1 MVGRCIV
8 TLVYGINAPRYDTR
22 YGVDD
27 ESEGCGEMDVKI
39 IIIIA
44 HNNFLNTHVRMYK
57 FWASSSADPPTSN
70 ITGGSL
76 YTSGTGTS
84 TSSRTSLSSLRQ
96 SLPENP
102 HIYDYSELC
111 SATINFLART
121 YTSTSSTRSW
131 RCTLRGKDAIIFQRK
146 FRRKIQ
152 MHQLKQR
159 LAVICR
165 SHHLSLV
172 KLLGASISG
181 DHIFLVY
188 DFVDG
193 ANLAT
198 CLRNPRNPNF
208 SVLSAW
214 MSRMKIATDLAHGL
228 DYIHNSTGLN
238 MSLVHNHIKSS
249 SILVTEPSFNAKIC
263 HFGNAQLCGEIDEN
277 GAPEDSATGGSSP
290 RYKGE
295 IQEVSETTPSKL
307 RRSDS
312 RKLQFEGVKGYMSPE
327 FQSTGVATQKSDV
340 YAFGVVILEL
350 LSGEEPFKY
359 KYDKAKGDLVRT
371 TVIEAA
377 RAAIDG
383 DGDDGGLRRWVD
395 RKLKDSFPVEV
406 AGKLTRLALDCVHVE
421 PDMRPNMGRVAGKIS
436 KLYLESSTWS
446 DSVTMPT
453 DISVSLAPR

>member
-1 MVGRCIV
+1 M
-8 TLVYGINAPRYDTR
+8 P
-22 YGVDD
+22 
-27 ESEGCGEMDVKI
+27 
-39 IIIIA
+39 
-44 HNNFLNTHVRMYK
+44 
-57 FWASSSADPPTSN
+57 
-70 ITGGSL
+70 
-76 YTSGTGTS
+76 
-84 TSSRTSLSSLRQ
+84 
-96 SLPENP
+96 
-102 HIYDYSELC
+102 
-111 SATINFLART
+111 
-121 YTSTSSTRSW
+121 
-131 RCTLRGKDAIIFQRK
+131 
-146 FRRKIQ
+146 
-152 MHQLKQR
+152 QLKQR

-193 ANLAT
+193 ANLAA
-198 CLRNPRNPNF
+198 CLRNPKNPNF
-208 SVLSAW
+208 SVLSTW
-214 MSRMKIATDLAHGL
+214 MSRMQIATDLAHGL

-263 HFGNAQLCGEIDEN
+263 HFGTAQLCGEIDEN
-277 GAPEDSATGGSSP
+277 EAPEDSAPAGGSSP

-295 IQEVSETTPSKL
+295 IQEEVSETTPSKL

-359 KYDKAKGDLVRT
+359 KFDKAKGDFVRT
-371 TVIEAA
+371 TVIETA
-377 RAAIDG
+377 RAAIGG
-383 DGDDGGLRRWVD
+383 DDDDGGLRRWVD

-406 AGKLTRLALDCVHVE
+406 AGKLIRLALDCVHVE
-421 PDMRPNMGRVAGKIS
+421 ADMRPNMGRVAGKIS
-436 KLYLESSTWS
+436 KLYLESRSWS
-446 DSVTMPT
+446 DSVKMPT
-453 DISVSLAPR
+453 GISVSLAPR

>member
-1 MVGRCIV
+1 MAVDAA
-8 TLVYGINAPRYDTR
+8 APTPTPRTSR
-22 YGVDD
+22 
-27 ESEGCGEMDVKI
+27 SPRPPTTTT
-39 IIIIA
+39 
-44 HNNFLNTHVRMYK
+44 FT
-57 FWASSSADPPTSN
+57 ASSSDPPTSN
-70 ITGGSL
+70 ITSASH
-76 YTSGTGTS
+76 YTSGTS
-84 TSSRTSLSSLRQ
+84 ISSGNSLSSLRH

-111 SATINFLART
+111 SATNNFLART

-131 RCTLRGKDAIIFQRK
+131 RCTLRGKDAIVFQRK

-152 MHQLKQR
+152 MPQLRQR

-188 DFVDG
+188 DFVEG
-193 ANLAT
+193 ANLAA
-198 CLRNPRNPNF
+198 CLRNPRNPNY
-208 SVLSAW
+208 SVLSTW
-214 MSRMKIATDLAHGL
+214 MSRMQIATDLAHGL

-238 MSLVHNHIKSS
+238 MSLVHNRIKSS
-249 SILVTEPSFNAKIC
+249 SIIVTEPSFNAKIC
-263 HFGNAQLCGEIDEN
+263 QFGTAQLCGEIDESE
-277 GAPEDSATGGSSP
+277 AREDYSGPDSS
-290 RYKGE
+290 RYEGE
-295 IQEVSETTPSKL
+295 IEEVSEGPGTTSSKL

-327 FQSTGVATQKSDV
+327 FQSTGLGTQKSDV

-359 KYDKAKGDLVRT
+359 KYDKAKGEFVRS

-377 RAAIDG
+377 RVAIEG
-383 DGDDGGLRRWVD
+383 DGLRRWVD

-421 PDMRPNMGRVAGKIS
+421 ADMRPNMGRVAGKIS
-436 KLYLESSTWS
+436 KLYLESRIWS
-446 DSVTMPT
+446 DSVKMPT
-453 DISVSLAPR
+453 EISVSLAPR